1 VIFGRKRVELPPE
14 PDWDDPMWVPE
25 PVERWIEPEEVAERL
40 RRRRGRW
47 RALRHA
53 VVMLLVVLVVGGIG
67 VIAGGAVL
75 GRWQLPWA
83 PTPNAAPEPTAS
95 AGAAPPDCERV
106 TVTPAAIAGTSVQVL
121 NATDRT
127 GLASE
132 VADEL
137 EARGFVVTDVGNS
150 QADVAEPA
158 VVTFPAGAEPAA
170 LAAAAQLS
178 GAVLRP
184 DPTAPVVTVLLGDA
198 WTAANSVEV
207 AAQLGTT
214 PTPSV
219 VDCVVP
225 PPAEV
230 APTAVPVPVP

>member
-1 VIFGRKRVELPPE
+1 MIFGRKQVDLSPE
-14 PDWDDPMWVPE
+14 PDRDDPMWVPE

-40 RRRRGRW
+40 RRRRARW

-53 VVMLLVVLVVGGIG
+53 LVMLLAVLVVGGLG

-83 PTPNAAPEPTAS
+83 PTPNAGPEPTAS
-95 AGAAPPDCERV
+95 AGAAAPDCERV
-106 TVTPAAIAGTSVQVL
+106 LVTPAAAAGTSAQVL

-137 EARGFVVTDVGNS
+137 EARGFVVTDVANS
-150 QADVAEPA
+150 RADVVEPA
-158 VVTFPAGAEPAA
+158 VVTFPVGAEPAA
-170 LAAAAQLS
+170 LAVAAQLS

-184 DPTAPVVTVLLGDA
+184 DPAAPVVTVLLGDG
-198 WTAANSVEV
+198 WTAANTVEV

-214 PTPSV
+214 PVPSV

-225 PPAEV
+225 PPAVV
-230 APTAVPVPVP
+230 APPVVPAP

>member
-1 VIFGRKRVELPPE
+1 MIFGRKRVELPQE

-40 RRRRGRW
+40 RRHRSRW

-67 VIAGGAVL
+67 VVAGGAVL
-75 GRWQLPWA
+75 GRWELPWA
-83 PTPNAAPEPTAS
+83 PTPNAAPGPSAPT
-95 AGAAPPDCERV
+95 GPLAPPDCEPAV
-106 TVTPAAIAGTSVQVL
+106 VTPAAAAGTSVQVL

-150 QADVAEPA
+150 RADVVEP
-158 VVTFPAGAEPAA
+158 VPAGAEPAA

-198 WTAANSVEV
+198 WTAVSSVEV

-214 PTPSV
+214 PQPSV
-219 VDCVVP
+219 VDCAVP
-225 PPAEV
+225 PAGV
-230 APTAVPVPVP
+230 APTAVPAP